1 MMLLSLIRP
10 CIHLLKESCNIMN
23 ELKTKIRSKELSI
36 GSWLTFSDLA
46 IVEIMA
52 KAGFDWL
59 VIDMEHTGLSF
70 SEVREIIR
78 VIDLCG
84 VVPLVRVM
92 KNDPD
97 IIKKCMDIGAHGV
110 VVPFIKTKDEAER
123 VVNAVK
129 YPPFG
134 TRGVGL
140 GRAQN
145 YSLDLDSYMK
155 WNQTNSIVIVQIEH
169 YMSVDNLEDIMSV
182 EGVDAFIIGPY
193 DLSGSVNLPGKF
205 EHPKVKSLLDIIDK
219 KSELSGF
226 VKGKHVVNPDIDQ
239 LKKAIENNFT
249 FIAYGVD
256 FLFFSQNISKNIIE
270 LNKIR

>member
-1 MMLLSLIRP
+1 M
-10 CIHLLKESCNIMN
+10 KE
-23 ELKTKIRSKELSI
+23 LRAKIRAKELTI

-70 SEVREIIR
+70 NEVREIIR

-84 VVPLVRVM
+84 IAPLVRVM

-140 GRAQN
+140 GRAQD
-145 YSLDLDSYMK
+145 YSLNLDSYMK
-155 WNQTNSIVIVQIEH
+155 WNQANSIVIVQIEH
-169 YMSVDNLEDIMSV
+169 YLAVDNLEDIMAV

-193 DLSGSVNLPGKF
+193 DLSGSVNLPGNF
-205 EHPKVKSLLDIIDK
+205 EHLKVQSLLDTIDN
-219 KSELSGF
+219 KSKLNGF

-239 LKKAIENNFT
+239 LKKLIEKNYT

-256 FLFFSQNISKNIIE
+256 FLFFNQNIAKNIIE
-270 LNKIR
+270 INKIRYKR